1 MSLGYDEILADNSF
15 GQIIF
20 VAPDKKKTM
29 SSSMTNNID
38 SNINET
44 KSLSL
49 TEQYGFSLDNL
60 FDMARHF
67 LKDKQGSKAIQIK
80 YGENLRFVALSKQAT
95 IGKWD
100 SSYTQNVG
108 LLDVVGNDRKQ
119 AWIALGDMS
128 KEQAK
133 EEYIKLLLDHCPM
146 FKHYLEAHHVE
157 NEEKDRLKR
166 EDEARCLLEQE
177 AQRVKQ
183 YELEQVSRLE
193 EQKKKR
199 EEFQRKQIQDALNQQ
214 TYPQFKA
221 YAEQQFKD
229 NRQAQDELIRQ
240 LQEQHFQQYMQQ
252 VYQQQLFSQQ
262 QQHRTKPNME
272 QQPATSP
279 SINQMPPLS
288 MAPMQLPPIVHPPP
302 QSVANGTNSI
312 DETKIEP
319 TIPIHTQ
326 FESLSLNPSLQPS
339 ARNDLSQPKFPSV
352 QMNNEFSGT
361 QQSIDDHPIDNDVT
375 INSTNEL
382 SSEDGTRE
390 YPTLAPA
397 SMWTRKD
404 IKEFKDAVRKE
415 KDAVI
420 KIGSGETV
428 TVRVPTHEDG
438 RCIFWEFATD
448 YYDIGFGLY
457 FEWSQVQSNTVTV
470 HVSDSSEDEEDEG
483 EEGTNQEKKD
493 IEKGSRNNN
502 KPPKPYQD
510 EIVPI
515 FRRDSH
521 EEIYAGSHPYPGNG
535 VYLLK
540 FDNSYSL
547 WRSKTLYYRV
557 YYSR

>member
-1 MSLGYDEILADNSF
+1 MPLCYDEILADNSF

-20 VAPDKKKTM
+20 VAPNTNTIM
-29 SSSMTNNID
+29 SSSMTNNSD
-38 SNINET
+38 INTNED

-49 TEQYGFSLDNL
+49 MEQYGFSLDNL
-60 FDMARHF
+60 FDIARQF
-67 LKDKQGSKAIQIK
+67 LKDKQGSKAIQLK
-80 YGENLRFVALSKQAT
+80 YAENVRFVALSKQAT

-100 SSYTQNVG
+100 PSYTPNVG

-128 KEQAK
+128 KDQAK
-133 EEYIKLLLDHCPM
+133 EEFIKLLLERCRM
-146 FKHYLEAHHVE
+146 FEHHLEAHHVE
-157 NEEKDRLKR
+157 NEEKDRLKK
-166 EDEARCLLEQE
+166 EDEARRLIEQE
-177 AQRVKQ
+177 AERVKQ

-214 TYPQFKA
+214 TYPQFKN

-240 LQEQHFQQYMQQ
+240 LQEQHFQQYMQK
-252 VYQQQLFSQQ
+252 VYQQQLLYQ
-262 QQHRTKPNME
+262 QQHNRTKPNME
-272 QQPATSP
+272 QQSTTLPF
-279 SINQMPPLS
+279 INQMSPLGP
-288 MAPMQLPPIVHPPP
+288 APTQLPPVVHPPSQP
-302 QSVANGTNSI
+302 FTNGTNSM
-312 DETKIEP
+312 DEIKTES
-319 TIPIHTQ
+319 TIPIQSH
-326 FESLSLNPSLQPS
+326 FESLSLNTSLQPS
-339 ARNDLSQPKFPSV
+339 ARNDLSQQQFPSV
-352 QMNNEFSGT
+352 QINNEFSGT
-361 QQSIDDHPIDNDVT
+361 QQSIDEHSIDNDMT
-375 INSTNEL
+375 INSNDEL
-382 SSEDGTRE
+382 SNEDGTRE
-390 YPTLAPA
+390 YPNLAPA
-397 SMWTRKD
+397 NMWTRKD

-415 KDAVI
+415 KEAVI

-483 EEGTNQEKKD
+483 EDGTNQEKKD
-493 IEKGSRNNN
+493 IEKGSRISN
-502 KPPKPYQD
+502 KPPRPYQD

>member
-1 MSLGYDEILADNSF
+1 MPLCYDEILADNSF

-20 VAPDKKKTM
+20 VAPNTNTIM
-29 SSSMTNNID
+29 SSSMTNNSD
-38 SNINET
+38 INTNED

-49 TEQYGFSLDNL
+49 MEQYGFSLDNL
-60 FDMARHF
+60 FDIARQF
-67 LKDKQGSKAIQIK
+67 LKDKQGSKAIQLK
-80 YGENLRFVALSKQAT
+80 YAENVRFVALSKQAT

-100 SSYTQNVG
+100 PSYTPNVG

-128 KEQAK
+128 KDQAK
-133 EEYIKLLLDHCPM
+133 EEFIKLLLERCPM
-146 FKHYLEAHHVE
+146 FEHHLEAHHVE
-157 NEEKDRLKR
+157 NEDKDRLKK
-166 EDEARCLLEQE
+166 EDEARRLIEQE
-177 AQRVKQ
+177 AERVKQ

-214 TYPQFKA
+214 TYPQFKN

-240 LQEQHFQQYMQQ
+240 LQEQHFQQYMQK
-252 VYQQQLFSQQ
+252 VYQQQLLYQ
-262 QQHRTKPNME
+262 QQHNRTKPNME
-272 QQPATSP
+272 QQSTTLPF
-279 SINQMPPLS
+279 INQMSPLGP
-288 MAPMQLPPIVHPPP
+288 APTQLPPVVHPPSQP
-302 QSVANGTNSI
+302 FTNGTNSM
-312 DETKIEP
+312 DEIKTES
-319 TIPIHTQ
+319 TVPIQSH
-326 FESLSLNPSLQPS
+326 FESLSLNTSLQPS
-339 ARNDLSQPKFPSV
+339 ARNDLSQQQFPSV
-352 QMNNEFSGT
+352 QINNEFSGT
-361 QQSIDDHPIDNDVT
+361 QQSIDEHSIDNDMT
-375 INSTNEL
+375 INSNDEL
-382 SSEDGTRE
+382 SNEDGTRE
-390 YPTLAPA
+390 YPNLAPA
-397 SMWTRKD
+397 NMWTRKD

-415 KDAVI
+415 KEAVI

-483 EEGTNQEKKD
+483 EDGTNQEKKD
-493 IEKGSRNNN
+493 IEKGSRISN
-502 KPPKPYQD
+502 KPPRPYQD

>member
-1 MSLGYDEILADNSF
+1 MPLCYDEILADNSF

-20 VAPDKKKTM
+20 VAPNTNTIM
-29 SSSMTNNID
+29 SSSMTNNSD
-38 SNINET
+38 INTDED

-49 TEQYGFSLDNL
+49 MEQYGFSLDNL
-60 FDMARHF
+60 FDIARQF
-67 LKDKQGSKAIQIK
+67 LKDKQGSKAIQLK
-80 YGENLRFVALSKQAT
+80 YAENVRFVALSKQAT

-100 SSYTQNVG
+100 PSYTPNVG

-128 KEQAK
+128 KDQAK
-133 EEYIKLLLDHCPM
+133 EEFIKLLLEHCPM
-146 FKHYLEAHHVE
+146 FEHHLEAHHVE
-157 NEEKDRLKR
+157 NEEKDRLKK
-166 EDEARCLLEQE
+166 EDEARRLIEQE
-177 AQRVKQ
+177 AERVKQ

-214 TYPQFKA
+214 TYPQFKN

-240 LQEQHFQQYMQQ
+240 LQEQHFQQYMQK
-252 VYQQQLFSQQ
+252 VYQQQLLYQ
-262 QQHRTKPNME
+262 QQHNRTKPNME
-272 QQPATSP
+272 QQSTTLPF
-279 SINQMPPLS
+279 INQMSPLGP
-288 MAPMQLPPIVHPPP
+288 APTQLPPVVHPPSQP
-302 QSVANGTNSI
+302 FTNGTNSM
-312 DETKIEP
+312 DEIKTES
-319 TIPIHTQ
+319 TVPIQSH
-326 FESLSLNPSLQPS
+326 FESLSLNTSLQPS
-339 ARNDLSQPKFPSV
+339 ARNDLSQQQFPSV
-352 QMNNEFSGT
+352 QINNEFSGT
-361 QQSIDDHPIDNDVT
+361 QQSIDEHSIDNDMT
-375 INSTNEL
+375 INSNDEL
-382 SSEDGTRE
+382 SNEDGTRE
-390 YPTLAPA
+390 YPNLAPA
-397 SMWTRKD
+397 NMWTRKD

-415 KDAVI
+415 KEAVI

-483 EEGTNQEKKD
+483 EDGTNQEKKD
-493 IEKGSRNNN
+493 IEKGSRISN
-502 KPPKPYQD
+502 KPPRPYQD

>member
-1 MSLGYDEILADNSF
+1 MPLCYDEILADNSF
-15 GQIIF
+15 GQIVF
-20 VAPDKKKTM
+20 VAPNINTTM
-29 SSSMTNNID
+29 SSSMTNNSDI
-38 SNINET
+38 STNENQ
-44 KSLSL
+44 SLSL

-60 FDMARHF
+60 FDIARHF
-67 LKDKQGSKAIQIK
+67 LKEKQGSKAMQLK
-80 YGENLRFVALSKQAT
+80 YGENLHFVALSKQAT

-100 SSYTQNVG
+100 ASYTQNVG

-133 EEYIKLLLDHCPM
+133 EEYIKLLLERCPM
-146 FKHYLEAHHVE
+146 FKPHLEAHHVE
-157 NEEKDRLKR
+157 SEEKDRLKR
-166 EDEARCLLEQE
+166 EDEARRLLEQE

-252 VYQQQLFSQQ
+252 IYQQQLLNQQ
-262 QQHRTKPNME
+262 QQSRTKPNME
-272 QQPATSP
+272 QQSTTLP
-279 SINQMPPLS
+279 SINQMQPLGS
-288 MAPMQLPPIVHPPP
+288 APTQLPPVLHPPP
-302 QSVANGTNSI
+302 QSFANGTNSS

-319 TIPIHTQ
+319 TVPIQTQ
-326 FESLSLNPSLQPS
+326 FESLSLNASLQPS
-339 ARNDLSQPKFPSV
+339 ARNDLSQQKFPSV
-352 QMNNEFSGT
+352 QMNNEYSGA
-361 QQSIDDHPIDNDVT
+361 QQSIDDHPLDNDVT
-375 INSTNEL
+375 INPTNEL

-390 YPTLAPA
+390 YPNLAPA

-483 EEGTNQEKKD
+483 EDGTNQEKKD
-493 IEKGSRNNN
+493 IEKGSRNSN